1 VKRLAPIL
9 ALIGAAI
16 VVLALVAASSGGGD
30 RYLVRAIFDNA
41 GFVIPGEDVKVAGVK
56 VGKVESLDVTED
68 DKAAVVLDIEDPG
81 YQDFRADAEC
91 EVRPQSLIGEKFV
104 ECTPTQKRTPGA
116 ATPPPLREVDG
127 QRLLPVERTS
137 KSVDLDLI
145 NNIMR
150 EPYRERL
157 SIILNELGTG
167 VAGRGRDL
175 DEVVRRAN
183 PALRELDK
191 VLAIL
196 AGQNRTLSS
205 LARDSDTILEP
216 LARER
221 KHVSSFVTQAGETA
235 EATVERGS
243 ALEADFERLPT
254 FLRELKPTMRRL
266 GGLAD
271 EMTPVLADLGD
282 VAPDVNRLLIETGP
296 FAKAGVPAFETLGEA
311 TKVGTPALRDAH
323 PVVNDLGALG
333 KISRPVGGTLADALT
348 SLRKTGG
355 LERAM
360 DFILYTVT
368 AINGFDEAGHY
379 LRAGLLLNQCA
390 NYAVTPVGGCSA
402 KFREPEPESEEASAT
417 AAAKKPQAKPHR
429 KTRKPRER
437 AKPRAGGH
445 RQRGQGLTPSPGLE
459 QTPPQPAATAT
470 VLLDYLFGADE
481 R

>member
-1 VKRLAPIL
+1 
-9 ALIGAAI
+9 
-16 VVLALVAASSGGGD
+16 
-30 RYLVRAIFDNA
+30 
-41 GFVIPGEDVKVAGVK
+41 
-56 VGKVESLDVTED
+56 
-68 DKAAVVLDIEDPG
+68 
-81 YQDFRADAEC
+81 
-91 EVRPQSLIGEKFV
+91 V
-104 ECTPTQKRTPGA
+104 ECTPTQKRAPSA
-116 ATPPPLREVDG
+116 AQPPPLREVDG
-127 QRLLPVERTS
+127 QHVLPVERTS

-175 DEVVRRAN
+175 NEVVRRAN
-183 PALRELDK
+183 PALRELDE
-191 VLAIL
+191 VLTIL
-196 AGQNRTLSS
+196 GDQNRTLSA
-205 LARDSDTILEP
+205 LARDSDAVLQP

-221 KHVSSFVTQAGETA
+221 RRVSSFVEQAGETA

-254 FLRELKPTMRRL
+254 FLRELRPTMSRL

-296 FAKAGVPAFETLGEA
+296 FAKAGVPAFDTLGEA
-311 TKVGTPALRDAH
+311 TKVGAPALRDAH
-323 PVVNDLGALG
+323 PVVRDLGALG
-333 KISRPVGGTLADALT
+333 RISRPVGSTLAGALT

-360 DFILYTVT
+360 DFILYTAT

-379 LRAGLLLNQCA
+379 LRAGLILNQCA

-402 KFREPEPESEEASAT
+402 KFREPEPESEEATVAS
-417 AAAKKPQAKPHR
+417 
-429 KTRKPRER
+429 KPRAKRDTKRSEPRPER
-437 AKPRAGGH
+437 REQPAKPR
-445 RQRGQGLTPSPGLE
+445 RKRERGQGLTPTPGLE
-459 QTPPQPAATAT
+459 QSAPEPTATAT
-470 VLLDYLFGADE
+470 VLLDYLFGGDE